1 MPAEV
6 TGEHMSDNDAT
17 AIGGHGEAE
26 AHHRGDTA
34 DESHGHADDAHGSET
49 LGPID
54 VQAWGALALG
64 IGLGLI
70 VALCISFSTG
80 AL

>member
-6 TGEHMSDNDAT
+6 TAEHMSDKDTTAT
-17 AIGGHGEAE
+17 GGHGEAE
-26 AHHRGDTA
+26 PHHPGDTA
-34 DESHGHADDAHGSET
+34 DEPQGHGDDAHGSET

-70 VALCISFSTG
+70 VALCVSFSTG

>member
-6 TGEHMSDNDAT
+6 TAEHMTDNDTT
-17 AIGGHGEAE
+17 AGGGHGQAE
-26 AHHRGDTA
+26 ADHPGDTSA
-34 DESHGHADDAHGSET
+34 EPAGHGDDAHGSET

-70 VALCISFSTG
+70 VALCVSFSTG